1 MTQIEHAPL
10 PTVRRGLAIHLDSL
24 RADLEQQRRFRVEQI
39 RQLGATSVGLG
50 WINEPREQVIFALR
64 AAAISV
70 LADIEAA
77 LGRMDR
83 GTYGQCQGCHT
94 DIPLEQLQVLPM
106 VKRCMRC
113 QRLHQ
118 AGRAANW
125 MGTMGGESTEPWA
138 TMSNRKMS

>member
-1 MTQIEHAPL
+1 MTQIEYALP
-10 PTVRRGLAIHLDSL
+10 PTVRRGLAMHLDSL

-39 RQLGATSVGLG
+39 EQLVATSV
-50 WINEPREQVIFALR
+50 EPGSEVDEQRAHVTFALR
-64 AAAISV
+64 AAAIAV

-94 DIPLEQLQVLPM
+94 DIPLERLQVLPM

-113 QRLHQ
+113 
-118 AGRAANW
+118 
-125 MGTMGGESTEPWA
+125 
-138 TMSNRKMS
+138 